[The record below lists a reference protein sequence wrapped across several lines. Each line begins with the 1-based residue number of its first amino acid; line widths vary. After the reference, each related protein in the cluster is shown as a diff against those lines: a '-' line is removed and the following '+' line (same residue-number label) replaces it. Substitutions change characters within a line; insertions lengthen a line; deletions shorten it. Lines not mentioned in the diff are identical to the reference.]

1 MGVGKT
7 TTGRALSAATTLPL
21 VDMDDILTARFGP
34 ISRQFER
41 DGERAF
47 RARERALLEEL
58 CDGHARVLSTGGG
71 VWVSELHRRWLR
83 EHYFTVVLTVPF
95 EQLQQRALAAG
106 RPLWDDQVHARYLER
121 EAAYRD
127 ADLVLAAD
135 RPTEELVEEILRCW
149 SA

>member
-1 MGVGKT
+1 MAQGIAIGGFIGVGKT

-71 VWVSELHRRWLR
+71 VWVPDLHRRWLR
-83 EHYFTVVLTVPF
+83 EQP
-95 EQLQQRALAAG
+95 EPGQQGEPRPGQPELRLPAREPARAL
-106 RPLWDDQVHARYLER
+106 RPEPERPRRHHPRYR
-121 EAAYRD
+121 
-127 ADLVLAAD
+127 
-135 RPTEELVEEILRCW
+135 
-149 SA
+149 